1 MTCPPA
7 GHRIFNPTYQPA
19 PRQGIGYP
27 ILELL
32 ELLELLVSDVNI
44 LKFPVKK

>member
-1 MTCPPA
+1 MAC
-7 GHRIFNPTYQPA
+7 

-27 ILELL
+27 ILELP

-44 LKFPVKK
+44 PKFPVKK